1 MSKKKV
7 LVIGG
12 TGIAGQFITD
22 YLLHYHEIC
31 ELFIASRGIHKISE
45 KKVKFIKMD
54 IHDTQNIESVIKQF
68 DTWSFFMCRNRYLY
82 NLFKKSRNMC

>member
-22 YLLHYHEIC
+22 YLLHYHDIC

-45 KKVKFIKMD
+45 KKVKLSL
-54 IHDTQNIESVIKQF
+54 IHI
-68 DTWSFFMCRNRYLY
+68 
-82 NLFKKSRNMC
+82 